1 VESGSSV
8 QTVRAISNG
17 KWQRSNGK
25 WFVIF
30 EIANLKPFEFCYLL
44 FAI

>member
-8 QTVRAISNG
+8 QTVRAI
-17 KWQRSNGK
+17 SNGK

-30 EIANLKPFEFCYLL
+30 EIANLKPFEFCYLP